1 MTGGW
6 VMRRLLLLAALLVAV
21 GCQPSSQTS
30 APGHTVK
37 SVPTRPTPAVTTAD
51 GDPVAKADSTDDRPP
66 FRTPEIE
73 EGKEPPPEEAPPIP
87 AGYKPLNETKTLF
100 FEKGEGNMRRVHL
113 LAAVCLREGP
123 LEVLVCKLGTK
134 EHESILHVDADAREI
149 HFALVAAGGV
159 PGSPVRFVPEYV
171 PASGS
176 KIKVSLT
183 YREKGKVKT
192 VPAGEWI
199 KDRKTG
205 KDMAYDWVFAGS
217 KFFKDPDR
225 PEVPPYY
232 MANNGELISLAN
244 FPDSMLDLPVKS
256 PKEIADLIFEINTP
270 RIPPLRT
277 PVLVTLEPVIEKKK

>member
-1 MTGGW
+1 
-6 VMRRLLLLAALLVAV
+6 MRRLLLLAPLLAAV
-21 GCQPSSQTS
+21 GCDPSAQTS
-30 APGHTVK
+30 APGHTVQ
-37 SVPTRPTPAVTTAD
+37 SVPARPAGTTPVSEPTRPTESARANPM
-51 GDPVAKADSTDDRPP
+51 PDDTRP
-66 FRTPEIE
+66 FRGPEIE
-73 EGKEPPPEEAPPIP
+73 EGSEPPPEEAPPIP
-87 AGYKPLNETKTLF
+87 ADFKPLNEKKTLF
-100 FEKGEGNMRRVHL
+100 FEKGEGGTRRVHL

-123 LEVLVCKLGTK
+123 LEVLVCKLGSK
-134 EHESILHVDADAREI
+134 EHESILHVDADGREV
-149 HFALVAAGGV
+149 HFALVAAGAV
-159 PGSPVRFVPEYV
+159 AGSPVKFVPEYE

-192 VPAGEWI
+192 VPAGEWV

-225 PEVPPYY
+225 PDAPPYY
-232 MANNGELISLAN
+232 MANNGEFISLAN

-256 PKEIADLIFEINTP
+256 PKDIADLIFEINTP